1 PSAAPD
7 LQYIEEDSSV
17 SSEAG
22 AFLSSS
28 GPAEGMDHR
37 DVYSDFAGF
46 VLVEKS
52 SLVGAGET
60 LGDGFK
66 EENALTYTV
75 KEGDTLSSIAKTFG
89 ISVSNILE
97 SNDKGSSLIKPGE
110 ELAILPV
117 SKSGSAIAKE
127 SLEQEEDSESAYFIR
142 PLDGGLNW
150 GVLHGTKDMPAVDFA
165 KACGSE
171 IYAAAGGTITKIG
184 SPEEYNGGYG
194 GYIVIS
200 HPNGTRTLYA
210 HNSENL
216 VKVGDKVEQGE
227 LIGYVGNT
235 GLTYGVTGCHVH
247 FGVSGVAN
255 PFVR

>member
-1 PSAAPD
+1 
-7 LQYIEEDSSV
+7 
-17 SSEAG
+17 
-22 AFLSSS
+22 
-28 GPAEGMDHR
+28 M
-37 DVYSDFAGF
+37 
-46 VLVEKS
+46 
-52 SLVGAGET
+52 
-60 LGDGFK
+60 
-66 EENALTYTV
+66 
-75 KEGDTLSSIAKTFG
+75 
-89 ISVSNILE
+89 
-97 SNDKGSSLIKPGE
+97 
-110 ELAILPV
+110 PV
-117 SKSGSAIAKE
+117 SKSGSALAKDDTD
-127 SLEQEEDSESAYFIR
+127 QEDSIESAYFIR

-216 VKVGDKVEQGE
+216 VKVGDKVEQGG

-247 FGVSGVAN
+247 FGVSGVTN
-255 PFVR
+255 PFAR